1 MPSRSSLRPVS
12 YVAFLLFWLLAV
24 TVPLHAQSGT
34 ATITG
39 GITDPAEAII
49 PGAEVSVRDPTTGFE
64 RDTVTNV
71 SPC

>member
-12 YVAFLLFWLLAV
+12 FVAFLLFWLLAV

-39 GITDPAEAII
+39 TITDPAEAII
-49 PGAEVSVRDPTTGFE
+49 PAPKFRCAILRPASSETR
-64 RDTVTNV
+64 
-71 SPC
+71 